1 MQAHNKTVVKSM
13 QILTL
18 FIHHPKLTFNEMMEL
33 SNLPKTSL
41 HRMVGSLEEMGF
53 LTKDDDG
60 HYSLGLIFLQFG
72 QLVGE
77 RLDIRSIAYPIM
89 KDLRDEV
96 EEAVNLIVRDK
107 DEAMYIEKV
116 DTLHPVRLYTSIG
129 RRSPL
134 YAGDSRIILAYLPEE
149 ERENY
154 LGSVQLKPI
163 AIGTITDKTK
173 LRHALDEARL
183 DGYTITSSELE
194 DYTKAVSAPILNGKG
209 QIVAGISVAG
219 IEARFQEERL
229 PELIDKVTKAAKAIS
244 VKLGS
249 QTH

>member
-18 FIHHPKLTFNEMMEL
+18 FINHPKLTFNEMMEYT
-33 SNLPKTSL
+33 NLPKTSL

-53 LTKDDDG
+53 LTRDEFG
-60 HYSLGLIFLQFG
+60 YYSLGLIFLQFG

-89 KDLRDEV
+89 KDLRDDV

-116 DTLHPVRLYTSIG
+116 DTLQPVRLYTSIG

-134 YAGDSRIILAYLPEE
+134 YAGDSRIILAYMPEE
-149 ERENY
+149 EREAYIDRTDLN
-154 LGSVQLKPI
+154 PI
-163 AIGTITDKTK
+163 AMGTIIDKNT

-183 DGYTITSSELE
+183 NGYTITSSELE
-194 DYTKAVSAPILNGKG
+194 NYTKSVSAPILNGKN
-209 QIVAGISVAG
+209 QIVAAISVAG
-219 IEARFQEERL
+219 IEARFQEDRL
-229 PELIDKVTKAAKAIS
+229 PELIDEVTKAAKEIS
-244 VKLGS
+244 MKLGS
-249 QTH
+249 QTQ